1 MHRTRH
7 NVKIG
12 NKKKQEK
19 TSRKCVSC
27 NPSSLPNK
35 AYTPIHPPPS
45 AGLISKQSAQL
56 HTNGIKIGFN
66 ITFEIKSQHLTK
78 KIKLHGLSYPNRWV
92 GCVGLEESIVFIIQM
107 KEVITQ
113 GSE

>member
-1 MHRTRH
+1 LETR
-7 NVKIG
+7 KS
-12 NKKKQEK
+12 KKKLQENVYLATHLVFQTK
-19 TSRKCVSC
+19 HTH
-27 NPSSLPNK
+27 PSP
-35 AYTPIHPPPS
+35 PPPS